1 MKCARCLAKIRTRPN
16 ALYCPAC
23 RDAIRKEKR
32 VARYIRRA
40 EERTTLRDGRRAEI
54 TKYIRTE
61 RPLIMTDEV
70 QREINRLVD
79 MKYNMSLATKI
90 YSRAEIAAVVRQITP
105 IRHVRMGISTDRVSI
120 FAEPDVRTIFRR
132 ESVNE
137 L

>member
-23 RDAIRKEKR
+23 RDAIREEKR
-32 VARYIRRA
+32 VARNIRRA
-40 EERTTLRDGRRAEI
+40 EERATLRDGRRAET

-61 RPLIMTDEV
+61 RTAIMTDAE
-70 QREINRLVD
+70 QREINRRVD
-79 MKYNMSLATKI
+79 IKHSMPMSTKI
-90 YSRAEIAAVVRQITP
+90 YTRAEIAAVARHITP
-105 IRHVRMGISTDRVSI
+105 IRHVRQGISTDRVFM
-120 FAEPDVRTIFRR
+120 FAEPEVRTIFRR